1 MLRVVV
7 IGMFVTVLFVG
18 IVIVAVH
25 SASPDCMGETVIV
38 GGHPY
43 QVSTCR

>member
-1 MLRVVV
+1 MLRVIALGLALMALVAGIAVV
-7 IGMFVTVLFVG
+7 GTR
-18 IVIVAVH
+18 
-25 SASPDCMGETVIV
+25 SSPDCMGETVIV